1 MHEGKEF
8 ELKTKYAKIKSCM
21 EIKCEIDT
29 DYLPTRAHGFSSIE
43 QDLSLAFSFSLYHP
57 FQERRV
63 RTVAYSSSVNLS

>member
-29 DYLPTRAHGFSSIE
+29 DYLSARAHGFSCIFFFR
-43 QDLSLAFSFSLYHP
+43 QP
-57 FQERRV
+57 FLILID
-63 RTVAYSSSVNLS
+63 SWSMN